1 MRNLSLA
8 RTRYWLHTNIDE
20 IKFQRNK
27 MQWIM
32 LIKRNVQFTFLCNP
46 EKESVDVYLG
56 KRLKSTATKKVIAGF
71 NNLGEEIFKK

>member
-1 MRNLSLA
+1 
-8 RTRYWLHTNIDE
+8 
-20 IKFQRNK
+20 
-27 MQWIM
+27 M